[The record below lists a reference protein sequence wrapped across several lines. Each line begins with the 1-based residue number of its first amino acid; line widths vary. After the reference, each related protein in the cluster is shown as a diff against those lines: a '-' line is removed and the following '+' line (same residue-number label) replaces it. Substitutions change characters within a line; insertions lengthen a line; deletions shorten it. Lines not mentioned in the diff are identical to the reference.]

1 LYNHNSLSIVK
12 SCVGEI
18 IDTLLPVIEVKP
30 LLIKVNNE
38 LLLETFL
45 TVVEPPELDCELEE
59 SK

>member
-12 SCVGEI
+12 SCVGVI
-18 IDTLLPVIEVKP
+18 IETLLPVIEVKP
-30 LLIKVNNE
+30 LLIKVKNE

-45 TVVEPPELDCELEE
+45 TVVVPPELLCELEE